1 MRLFLKLF
9 FSYLLVVLFAEL
21 LLVVLIELLAPR
33 FFAGHVARMVE
44 TVSVMGMGPMAEA
57 LKVDLERSLAATLN
71 SAFLA
76 ALPLAFL
83 ASGLVAYFVSRKL
96 TRTAEMLAE
105 ASRRVAAGDY
115 RVRLPVLG
123 RDELS
128 ELAAQF
134 NRLAEAL
141 ARVEETRAELIGN
154 VAHELRTPLA
164 ALQGYAEAL
173 ADGVLAPARAAS
185 AIAREVRAMARL
197 VEDLAQVSR
206 VEAGAV
212 ALRLRPVPPRELV
225 ERALSRFREAFTE
238 KGVALVAPAFPELPP
253 VLADPERVDQVFANL
268 LKNALAHTPKGGRV
282 TLTLAKAPEEV
293 RFCIADTGPGVPP
306 EYAERIF
313 ERFFRGDPARR
324 RAGSPRKKR
333 SKIRSAYSG
342 GTPGP
347 VSAMQNRT
355 SSGAFASVR
364 VTRPPFG
371 VWARAFFRRLAK
383 TWSTRSGS
391 ASTGG
396 SSGKAGA
403 TSATPFSVKAS
414 RKRDSARSTSSR
426 GGTGRRRRATAPAST
441 RETWARSS
449 TSRAIAR
456 TSRAIA
462 EAARAG
468 ASTPSASASA

>member
-1 MRLFLKLF
+1 VRLFLKLF
-9 FSYLLVVLFAEL
+9 LSYLLVVLFAEL

-44 TVSVMGMGPMAEA
+44 TASMMGMGPMAEV
-57 LKVDLERSLAATLN
+57 LKRDLELSLSATLN

-115 RVRLPVLG
+115 RVRLPVQG

-128 ELAAQF
+128 ELAVQF

-173 ADGVLAPARAAS
+173 ADGVLPPERASA

-212 ALRLRPVPPRELV
+212 ALNLQRVSPRELV
-225 ERALSRFREAFTE
+225 ERALERFREAFAE
-238 KGVALVAPAFPELPP
+238 KGVVLEVVEQGPRPPP
-253 VLADPERVDQVFANL
+253 VFADPDRVDQVLANL
-268 LKNALAHTPKGGRV
+268 LKNALAYTPRGGRV
-282 TLTLAKAPEEV
+282 TLTLALDREGV
-293 RFCIADTGPGVPP
+293 RICVADTGPGVPP

-324 RAGSPRKKR
+324 RA
-333 SKIRSAYSG
+333 SG
-342 GTPGP
+342 GSGVGLTVARGLVEAMGGRLWLEHPGP
-347 VSAMQNRT
+347 
-355 SSGAFASVR
+355 GAVFCFSLPFAK
-364 VTRPPFG
+364 P
-371 VWARAFFRRLAK
+371 
-383 TWSTRSGS
+383 
-391 ASTGG
+391 
-396 SSGKAGA
+396 
-403 TSATPFSVKAS
+403 
-414 RKRDSARSTSSR
+414 
-426 GGTGRRRRATAPAST
+426 
-441 RETWARSS
+441 
-449 TSRAIAR
+449 
-456 TSRAIA
+456 
-462 EAARAG
+462 
-468 ASTPSASASA
+468 

>member
-1 MRLFLKLF
+1 VRLFLKLF

-57 LKVDLERSLAATLN
+57 LKADLERSLAATLN

-173 ADGVLAPARAAS
+173 ADGVLPPARAAS

-225 ERALSRFREAFTE
+225 ARALSRFREAFAE

-282 TLTLAKAPEEV
+282 TLTLAKAPEGV

-324 RAGSPRKKR
+324 RG
-333 SKIRSAYSG
+333 SG
-342 GTPGP
+342 GSGVGLTVARGLVEAMGGRLWLEHPGP
-347 VSAMQNRT
+347 
-355 SSGAFASVR
+355 GAVFCFSLPFAK
-364 VTRPPFG
+364 P
-371 VWARAFFRRLAK
+371 
-383 TWSTRSGS
+383 
-391 ASTGG
+391 
-396 SSGKAGA
+396 
-403 TSATPFSVKAS
+403 
-414 RKRDSARSTSSR
+414 
-426 GGTGRRRRATAPAST
+426 
-441 RETWARSS
+441 
-449 TSRAIAR
+449 
-456 TSRAIA
+456 
-462 EAARAG
+462 
-468 ASTPSASASA
+468 